1 MNIVLGI
8 LWLIGGLAFLFI
20 IVLLL
25 SITLKLFTGKLT
37 LPEYKQ
43 EVKDAF
49 DDEGA
54 DVVLKV
60 VFFFLIALIVVN
72 YG

>member
-8 LWLIGGLAFLFI
+8 MWLIGGLAILFI

-37 LPEYKQ
+37 LSEYKQ
-43 EVKDAF
+43 EVKDVF

-54 DVVLKV
+54 DVVLKIA
-60 VFFFLIALIVVN
+60 FFFLIAIIVVN
-72 YG
+72 FG

>member
-60 VFFFLIALIVVN
+60 VFFFLIALIMVN